1 MDYKTLDYIATRLAI
16 INTPENAHELRTLI
30 DILQMEIED
39 DLERIENQM
48 MMEAA

>member
-1 MDYKTLDYIATRLAI
+1 MDYKTLDYIAQRLAVL
-16 INTPENAHELRTLI
+16 NTPENELELRTLI

-39 DLERIENQM
+39 DLVRIENQM